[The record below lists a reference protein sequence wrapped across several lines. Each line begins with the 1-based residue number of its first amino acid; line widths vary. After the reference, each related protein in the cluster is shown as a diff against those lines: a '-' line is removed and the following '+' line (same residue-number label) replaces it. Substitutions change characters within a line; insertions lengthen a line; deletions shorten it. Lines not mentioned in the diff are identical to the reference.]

1 MKITTILII
10 IAAVLVLTLLFK
22 LIWKNMDATTRCE
35 MNELYCGEKFNPE
48 EVSDGKKQ
56 LEK

>member
-10 IAAVLVLTLLFK
+10 IVAVIVLTLLFK

-35 MNELYCGEKFNPE
+35 MNELYYGEKFNPE
-48 EVSDGKKQ
+48 EVNDGKQQPDK
-56 LEK
+56 